1 MKIGTDNEYIE
12 LKKLERIPEELPG
25 AGDVNLS
32 VSLNFQK
39 FKGTYSGIWLEA
51 PEIKKFIDQ
60 LEGFDHGKKNSAK
73 ITSMSPEELILEI
86 RSSDKLEW
94 IEIEAQLHRYQYSD
108 KGYKYW
114 PVYLRGGFEVP
125 QETIPLLISCFKAFT
140 H

>member
-1 MKIGTDNEYIE
+1 MKIGNDNEYIE
-12 LKKLERIPEELPG
+12 LEKLERIPEKLPG

-51 PEIKKFIDQ
+51 PEIKAFIHQ
-60 LEGFDHGKKNSAK
+60 LEGFDHGKKSTAR

-86 RSSDKLEW
+86 RSSDKLGL

-108 KGYKYW
+108 NGYKYW
-114 PVYLRGGFEVP
+114 PIYLRGGFEVP
-125 QETIPLLISCFKAFT
+125 QETIPLLISCFKTFT